1 MLLAKDFKTAVA
13 VAIAVA
19 GLLGFGTANA
29 TVLLSEDGNG
39 ESASNPVYFAAEM
52 YRGIWPET
60 ASDGGGQ
67 PIATSSQTHQPYVEV
82 GDLNA
87 MGTEGG
93 IDAPLFDGERYYVR
107 LELMDGAEFGTG
119 WAPVI
124 RGRYGPDSAPLRFNL
139 QRTQDGQTGDSDG
152 LWSFNVETASG
163 QDPYADAAAPNDAD
177 YTTSVASNAGAWTV
191 EVDGMRWQGVRFPR
205 REFTAKTCFDLKFGL
220 YDNRTDARAGFEDGD
235 AVYEASAPLVCFEPT
250 VKANVAGAQT
260 LEASVAEGFRRF
272 TGTAPTGGT
281 LATATVTVAKMARH
295 GRKMLPIQNPTMD
308 DGFDDDDVLEEVE
321 FSVTGSFTHSSPFGF
336 GVFTLGGVAM
346 DRLDGE
352 DDPIEAADL
361 KTAAGKA
368 ATEKVMGTVEAAG
381 TYPIAVNVAG
391 NVKGADGSYAYEA
404 IGTGTYAAA
413 WSIDIAGTGSNPAG
427 GTLSPAGTITRDGTT
442 VRIGNLQ
449 TVIRGERYWEPSGE
463 NFVREW
469 NQRLIITNH
478 GSISADVTL
487 GSFNSEEG
495 VTATCKMPPAGDADE
510 EPAWSC
516 TEDDEV
522 MTTIAGG
529 SQLVLRVADIID
541 TGTGGR
547 TAGMLTIA
555 ADSSQIS
562 VATSRTTLP
571 YGQTDTVVYWP
582 LQ

>member
-19 GLLGFGTANA
+19 GLLGFGTVNA
-29 TVLLSEDGNG
+29 SVLLSEDGDG

-163 QDPYADAAAPNDAD
+163 QDPYADAAAPNAAD

-260 LEASVAEGFRRF
+260 LQASVAEGFRRF
-272 TGTAPTGGT
+272 TGTAPTGGP

-336 GVFTLGGVAM
+336 GEFTLGGVAM
-346 DRLDGE
+346 ARLDGSDE
-352 DDPIEAADL
+352 PIEAADL

-404 IGTGTYAAA
+404 IGIGTYAAA
-413 WSIDIAGTGSNPAG
+413 WSIDIAGTGSNPAAG
-427 GTLSPAGTITRDGTT
+427 SLSPAGTITRDGTT
-442 VRIGNLQ
+442 VRVGHLQ
-449 TVIRGERYWEPSGE
+449 AVRMATRIWDGDEYE
-463 NFVREW
+463 NGW

-478 GSISADVTL
+478 SSISADVVL

-495 VTATCKMPPAGDADE
+495 VTATCKMPPAGE
-510 EPAWSC
+510 EDPQWSC
-516 TEDDEV
+516 NDDGEV
-522 MTTIAGG
+522 EATIGG
-529 SQLVLRVADIID
+529 GAQLVLPVFNILTIE
-541 TGTGGR
+541 GGGR

-562 VATSRTTLP
+562 VISSRTILP
-571 YGQTDTVVYWP
+571 WGQTDTVVYWP
-582 LQ
+582 LDSGN

>member
-52 YRGIWPET
+52 YRGTWPET

-67 PIATSSQTHQPYVEV
+67 PIATSSQTYQPYVEI

-87 MGTEGG
+87 AGTEGG
-93 IDAPLFDGERYYVR
+93 IDAALFDGERFYVR
-107 LELMDGAEFGTG
+107 LELMDGAKFGTG
-119 WAPVI
+119 WTADLQ
-124 RGRYGPDSAPLRFNL
+124 GRYGADGSEMRFFL
-139 QRTQDGQTGDSDG
+139 QRSQGGQSGDTSG
-152 LWSFNVETASG
+152 LWSFNVDDADTDDGATATAS
-163 QDPYADAAAPNDAD
+163 D
-177 YTTSVASNAGAWTV
+177 YTADDALDAGAWTIQ
-191 EVDGMRWQGVRFPR
+191 VDGLRWQGVRLPR
-205 REFTAKTCFDLKFGL
+205 REFLTKTCFDLEFRLFDDGG
-220 YDNRTDARAGFEDGD
+220 NARSNTNPI
-235 AVYEASAPLVCFEPT
+235 YEASGPLLCLEPT
-250 VKANVAGAQT
+250 VKASVAGAQT
-260 LEASVAEGFRRF
+260 LEASVAEGFRKF
-272 TGTAPTGGT
+272 TGASPTSGT

-336 GVFTLGGVAM
+336 GEFTLGGVGM
-346 DRLDGE
+346 DRLDGD

-368 ATEKVMGTVEAAG
+368 ETAKVMGTVEAAG
-381 TYPIAVNVAG
+381 TYAIAVSVAG

-404 IGTGTYAAA
+404 IGTGTYEAA

-449 TVIRGERYWEPSGE
+449 TVTAGSRDWEGET
-463 NFVREW
+463 FVRGW

-478 GSISADVTL
+478 GSISADVVL

-495 VTATCKMPPAGDADE
+495 VMATCKMPPASETDE